1 MLNKVLLIGNTTR
14 AIELRYLPSGS
25 AAAKTGLA
33 VNRTWKDK
41 VTGEKKDETM
51 FIDIVIYGKS
61 AEIANQ
67 YLLKGKKVLVEGR
80 LVLEQWMDNQSGQK
94 RSKHTLAVESFQ
106 FLDSKSDAGGGYE
119 GGGDSDFD
127 APSLAPQSPSYQQ
140 RQAPQAPARTPQIDI
155 EDDDIP
161 F

>member
-25 AAAKTGLA
+25 AVAKTGLA

-41 VTGEKKDETM
+41 MSGEAKTEVM

-67 YLLKGKKVLVEGR
+67 YMLKGKKVLVEGR
-80 LVLEQWMDNQSGQK
+80 LVLEQWVDQSGQK
-94 RSKHTLAVESFQ
+94 RSKHVLSVESFQ
-106 FLDSKSDAGGGYE
+106 FLDTKSSESGYE
-119 GGGDSDFD
+119 GGADNDFSDNKEASYSKPSNSA
-127 APSLAPQSPSYQQ
+127 APRVPE
-140 RQAPQAPARTPQIDI
+140 IDI
-155 EDDDIP
+155 QDDEIP

>member
-25 AAAKTGLA
+25 AVAKTGLA
-33 VNRTWKDK
+33 VNRAWKDK
-41 VTGEKKDETM
+41 NTGEKKDETM

-80 LVLEQWMDNQSGQK
+80 LVLEQWMDQQSGQK
-94 RSKHTLAVESFQ
+94 RSKHVLSVESFQ
-106 FLDSKSDAGGGYE
+106 FLDSKSADTESQPEQDDYPA
-119 GGGDSDFD
+119 
-127 APSLAPQSPSYQQ
+127 QQ
-140 RQAPQAPARTPQIDI
+140 IPGISNPPTKDRQIDDI
-155 EDDDIP
+155 DEWDIP
-161 F
+161 FKRG

>member
-14 AIELRYLPSGS
+14 AIELRYLPSSS
-25 AAAKTGLA
+25 AVAKTGLA

-41 VTGEKKDETM
+41 TTGEKKDETM

-67 YLLKGKKVLVEGR
+67 YMLKGKKILAEGR
-80 LVLEQWMDNQSGQK
+80 LVLEQWMDQSGQK
-94 RSKHTLAVESFQ
+94 RSKHVLSVESFQ
-106 FLDSKSDAGGGYE
+106 FLDSKSSGEGNHEDGVYSDGDGGHSDGGQNAGY
-119 GGGDSDFD
+119 SKPANSA
-127 APSLAPQSPSYQQ
+127 APRVPEM
-140 RQAPQAPARTPQIDI
+140 DI
-155 EDDDIP
+155 QDDEIP

>member
-25 AAAKTGLA
+25 AVAKTGLA

-41 VTGEKKDETM
+41 TTGENKTEAM

-67 YLLKGKKVLVEGR
+67 YMLKGKKILAEGR
-80 LVLEQWMDNQSGQK
+80 LVLEQWMDQSGQK
-94 RSKHTLAVESFQ
+94 RSKHVLSVESFQ
-106 FLDSKSDAGGGYE
+106 FLDSKSSDNGNY
-119 GGGDSDFD
+119 GDDGDFD
-127 APSLAPQSPSYQQ
+127 GGKEAGYSKPANSA
-140 RQAPQAPARTPQIDI
+140 AARTPEIDI
-155 EDDDIP
+155 QDDEIP

>member
-25 AAAKTGLA
+25 AVAKTGIA

-41 VTGEKKDETM
+41 LSGEQKQETM
-51 FIDIVIYGKS
+51 FIDVVIYGKS

-67 YLLKGKKVLVEGR
+67 YMLKGKKVLVEGR
-80 LVLEQWMDNQSGQK
+80 LVLEQWMDQAGQK
-94 RSKHTLAVESFQ
+94 RSRHVIAVESFQ
-106 FLDSKSDAGGGYE
+106 FLDSKSSESSYE
-119 GGGDSDFD
+119 SGSDDGFAD
-127 APSLAPQSPSYQQ
+127 YSKPASQPQNHRVPE
-140 RQAPQAPARTPQIDI
+140 IDI
-155 EDDDIP
+155 QDDEIP

>member
-25 AAAKTGLA
+25 AVAKTGLA
-33 VNRTWKDK
+33 VNRAWKDK
-41 VTGEKKDETM
+41 NTGEKKDETM
-51 FIDIVIYGKS
+51 FIDIVIYGKT

-80 LVLEQWMDNQSGQK
+80 LVLEQWMDQQSGQK
-94 RSKHTLAVESFQ
+94 RSKHVLSVESFQ
-106 FLDSKSDAGGGYE
+106 FLDSKSADTE
-119 GGGDSDFD
+119 QQ
-127 APSLAPQSPSYQQ
+127 PQQDEYKAHKVDGISNP
-140 RQAPQAPARTPQIDI
+140 PTKDGQI
-155 EDDDIP
+155 DDDIP

>member
-25 AAAKTGLA
+25 AVAKTGIA

-41 VTGEKKDETM
+41 MSGEQKQETM
-51 FIDIVIYGKS
+51 FMDIVIYGKS

-67 YLLKGKKVLVEGR
+67 YMLKGKKVLVEGR
-80 LVLEQWMDNQSGQK
+80 LVLEQWVDQSGQK
-94 RSKHTLAVESFQ
+94 RSRHVLAVESFQ
-106 FLDSKSDAGGGYE
+106 FLDSKSAGG
-119 GGGDSDFD
+119 DFD
-127 APSLAPQSPSYQQ
+127 GAGEGDFDGGRASTAT
-140 RQAPQAPARTPQIDI
+140 RTPDI
-155 EDDDIP
+155 EITDDEIP

>member
-25 AAAKTGLA
+25 AVAKTGLA

-41 VTGEKKDETM
+41 ATGENKTEAM

-67 YLLKGKKVLVEGR
+67 YMLKGKKILAEGR
-80 LVLEQWMDNQSGQK
+80 LVLEQWMDQSGQK
-94 RSKHTLAVESFQ
+94 RSKHVLSVESFQ
-106 FLDSKSDAGGGYE
+106 FLDSKSSDSGYE
-119 GGGDSDFD
+119 ARNDSDFD
-127 APSLAPQSPSYQQ
+127 GGKEVGYSKPANSA
-140 RQAPQAPARTPQIDI
+140 AARTPEIDI
-155 EDDDIP
+155 QDDEIP

>member
-14 AIELRYLPSGS
+14 AMELRYLPSGS
-25 AAAKTGLA
+25 AVAKTGLA

-41 VTGEKKDETM
+41 TTGEKKDETM

-80 LVLEQWMDNQSGQK
+80 LVLEQWVDQSGGK
-94 RSKHTLAVESFQ
+94 RSKHVLSVESFQ
-106 FLDSKSDAGGGYE
+106 FLDSKSSEGGYE
-119 GGGDSDFD
+119 GGSEGDFETSKEVGYSKPANSA
-127 APSLAPQSPSYQQ
+127 APRVPE
-140 RQAPQAPARTPQIDI
+140 IDI
-155 EDDDIP
+155 QDDEIP